1 MKRSIWTG
9 LPTLSQQQQEVRF
22 HLRSK
27 TFLWPQQCLLWGYCP
42 SLAGLGWVGLVTE
55 MVDIDPLIISKP
67 GKNAKSISKSCKKVA
82 TVSRHTSMTSPH
94 VWCVPIFVSTI
105 W

>member
-42 SLAGLGWVGLVTE
+42 SLAGLQVTE
-55 MVDIDPLIISKP
+55 IADIDPLIIRTP
-67 GKNAKSISKSCKKVA
+67 ANNAKIISKS
-82 TVSRHTSMTSPH
+82 
-94 VWCVPIFVSTI
+94 
-105 W
+105 